1 MLNSSNLYK
10 KEWLNLVF
18 KNRNQNY
25 GAYVLRQESG
35 KITFRALLFTSVV
48 FMLFFVVP
56 AILKHLK
63 PAETIVQERGVDVT
77 INIPDRV
84 KPLEK
89 KKEIP
94 AEPVKEKVKN
104 IKTVSLPSRPV
115 VVSDP
120 VEKDP
125 PTLKEIEHA
134 AIGPVTKPGVATDLT
149 SVPETGT
156 GNGIGTGK
164 GTGDGEVVDNSI
176 HEGLVG
182 LEAYP
187 EFEGGMKGWAKFLQ
201 RNLRYPD
208 MASEQGISGK
218 VFVSFVVEKD
228 GSVSEVTLVKG
239 IGGGCD
245 EEALRVIKKSPRW
258 KPGQQNGKSVR
269 VRYNMPLSFIVNP

>member
-1 MLNSSNLYK
+1 MINSSNLYK

-25 GAYVLRQESG
+25 GAYTLRQQSS
-35 KITFRALLFTSVV
+35 KITFRALLISSSAFIL
-48 FMLFFVVP
+48 LFVIP
-56 AILKHLK
+56 AVLRHIK
-63 PAETIVQERGVDVT
+63 PAEIVV
-77 INIPDRV
+77 PDKIIEVNTLTLPDQV
-84 KPLEK
+84 KPEEK
-89 KKEIP
+89 KKEMP
-94 AEPVKEKVKN
+94 AEPVKEK

-120 VEKDP
+120 VLKDP

-134 AIGPVTKPGVATDLT
+134 AIGPVTQAGVETNIAT
-149 SVPETGT
+149 VPEAGA

-164 GTGDGEVVDNSI
+164 GNGEGEAVDNTIYENGTGS
-176 HEGLVG
+176 

-201 RNLRYPD
+201 RNLRYPS
-208 MASEQGISGK
+208 MASEQEIQGK

-228 GSVSEVTLVKG
+228 GSVSDVTLVKG

-258 KPGQQNGKSVR
+258 KPGQQNGRSVR
-269 VRYNMPLSFIVNP
+269 VRYNMPLSFTINQ